1 MYIIPFPFMR
11 RLCLG
16 DSTHSGWPH
25 LPLRVP
31 QSVDARGAKKSYS
44 LGMQLLFPNQQQPE
58 QREMPHPVNI
68 SVPFLQESMGL
79 GDVVQNVTQAFGVK
93 PCGGCQQRKE
103 QLNRRIQFNPYRG

>member
-1 MYIIPFPFMR
+1 
-11 RLCLG
+11 
-16 DSTHSGWPH
+16 
-25 LPLRVP
+25 
-31 QSVDARGAKKSYS
+31 
-44 LGMQLLFPNQQQPE
+44 MQLLFPNQQQPE

>member
-1 MYIIPFPFMR
+1 
-11 RLCLG
+11 
-16 DSTHSGWPH
+16 
-25 LPLRVP
+25 
-31 QSVDARGAKKSYS
+31 
-44 LGMQLLFPNQQQPE
+44 
-58 QREMPHPVNI
+58 MPHPVNI